1 MFDCKNCGMCFRDN
15 YCLSRHMSRKIP
27 CVNISQNNEKNNSQK
42 DTLNSQ
48 KDTLNSQKDTLNS
61 QKDTLNSQKDTLSTC
76 MFCLKQFS
84 NNYNLKRHHLICKDR
99 KDPVRLLEIENKID
113 PGIPPNKTECR
124 FCNKDFCRTSVL
136 NKHIFHCKDRKDY
149 LNYLNNYQK
158 QTNNITNNFNNVT
171 NNNITNNVTNN
182 VNVIINVLGNEDTT
196 HIDILKIIQKL
207 RDVDK
212 NYGKNQYYLKAGEM
226 VISYDNILRE
236 IPENQNIFIPNLR
249 STHIEVK
256 TDSGWEKKEI
266 EQVLDTTFKTSA
278 KRLYNTKE
286 SIEAVNNNVF
296 KHEKNKNI
304 FNEVKQFAEC
314 GFKHTHSQ
322 SYGAGDQRKIK
333 KSYKIAKTKD

>member
-1 MFDCKNCGMCFRDN
+1 
-15 YCLSRHMSRKIP
+15 MSRKIP
-27 CVNISQNNEKNNSQK
+27 CVNIFQNNEKNNSQK

-48 KDTLNSQKDTLNS
+48 NESKNFQNESKNSQNEFKNSQKDTLNIC
-61 QKDTLNSQKDTLSTC
+61 Q
-76 MFCLKQFS
+76 FCLKHVS
-84 NNYNLKRHHLICKDR
+84 NIYNLKRHQTVCKDR
-99 KDPVRLLEIENKID
+99 EDPVRLLEIEKGVK
-113 PGIPPNKTECR
+113 PCLASSKFECR
-124 FCNKDFCRTSVL
+124 FCNNEFFNTSNL
-136 NKHIFHCKDRKDY
+136 KKHFKVCKDRKDY

-158 QTNNITNNFNNVT
+158 QTNNITNNNITNNVT

-182 VNVIINVLGNEDTT
+182 VNVIINVLGNEDTA
-196 HIDILKIIQKL
+196 HIDILKIIEKL

-278 KRLYNTKE
+278 ERLYNTKE

-314 GFKHTHSQ
+314 GFKHSHSQ
-322 SYGAGDQRKIK
+322 SYGAGDQRKVK
-333 KSYKIAKTKD
+333 KSYKIAKTKK